1 MIWLTIIT
9 ANANISLQ
17 YILQKAKIVSIR
29 TRFLLFSYTRD
40 IGASGSH
47 LGVCVHSFA
56 NLSSSGYC
64 TSRTQQIRKHNNLFV
79 KWFRRN
85 HGPFSTVQNTCVVFA
100 NLDVLLVR
108 CLCVTSF
115 EASFLTRFS
124 MHLFQSTS
132 SFVLAIFLLAKII
145 KCAMQL
151 ALAPCFRSPPLYS
164 MGKWKQQVSV
174 CIAMRRVRRCLSQL
188 ESLFCLVRNASVA
201 FAQMSSVVCSDN
213 SWLQEAQHSF
223 ATQPLFWT
231 SRDGSKKFEHSM
243 FRLLTTEN
251 GTGVAPS
258 SVLWGKLALHTHFQV
273 FRQLHMFGTIQI
285 WWVDDNTLQLMCLR
299 VFHKWVHKLSLCW
312 ATGGQFK
319 WLLCQSGNE
328 KISQQKPAWPVEPF
342 LWETKARTLG
352 SSLKS
357 RLAKSVCFSSS
368 PTLHMS
374 THLVSRFCV
383 HQWSTKT
390 FTKNTTS
397 LISTHS
403 NVHQTGSRFRLH
415 MMPGFARCSVWDK
428 LFAETPK

>member
-1 MIWLTIIT
+1 MPGQIQQTQLFGLLQKRLRNGLLPHENIFRPRKKCKNCAQSWCREELVTLVGSLATDWSLENNTSAQSEVFKFSARVYCRPGQLLDSVMGPNHYREGKQLVSTAKCSSQSVFFLEQEFNYLPVNSPAVFMIWLTIIT

-164 MGKWKQQVSV
+164 MGK
-174 CIAMRRVRRCLSQL
+174 
-188 ESLFCLVRNASVA
+188 
-201 FAQMSSVVCSDN
+201 
-213 SWLQEAQHSF
+213 
-223 ATQPLFWT
+223 
-231 SRDGSKKFEHSM
+231 
-243 FRLLTTEN
+243 
-251 GTGVAPS
+251 
-258 SVLWGKLALHTHFQV
+258 
-273 FRQLHMFGTIQI
+273 
-285 WWVDDNTLQLMCLR
+285 
-299 VFHKWVHKLSLCW
+299 
-312 ATGGQFK
+312 
-319 WLLCQSGNE
+319 
-328 KISQQKPAWPVEPF
+328 
-342 LWETKARTLG
+342 
-352 SSLKS
+352 
-357 RLAKSVCFSSS
+357 
-368 PTLHMS
+368 
-374 THLVSRFCV
+374 
-383 HQWSTKT
+383 
-390 FTKNTTS
+390 
-397 LISTHS
+397 
-403 NVHQTGSRFRLH
+403 
-415 MMPGFARCSVWDK
+415 
-428 LFAETPK
+428 